1 MTDKTRARKVLLVI
15 NSLEGGGAE
24 RVMCTLASTLA
35 ENEKHWT
42 VTLATLDRSEDIYPL
57 SPRVARIRLGSGG
70 RLHSGALALLQSMRQ
85 GRPDV
90 ILSFLARANCAAIVC
105 SRLLRIP
112 CIISE
117 RVHTTSHFSSGGFR
131 DMRKMMVRHLYPLA
145 DRVVAVSEGVGDDLV
160 RNYGVSAGRVVT
172 IHNPIDLDRIEQAAH
187 AEPSIVLPPDCIVA
201 VGRLVSN
208 KNFSMLL
215 RSYANA
221 NVGGA
226 LAILGEGPE
235 RSALTALAAKLGIA
249 DRVHMPGFAANPHAI
264 VRQASF
270 YVSASNAEGFPNAML
285 EAMCVGRPVVAT
297 DCDSGPSEILQD
309 RAGTGKVSTPT
320 EAAYGILV
328 PTNDE
333 HAMSIG
339 LRVMANP
346 EVCARFAAA
355 ARRRARDFG
364 LEHAIARYETA
375 IHSALTTSRFGDR
388 HLQEN

>member
-1 MTDKTRARKVLLVI
+1 
-15 NSLEGGGAE
+15 
-24 RVMCTLASTLA
+24 MCTLASALA
-35 ENEKHWT
+35 ENDKHWA
-42 VTLATLDRSEDIYPL
+42 VTLATLDRSEDMYPL
-57 SPRVARIRLGSGG
+57 SPRVGRIRLDSGR
-70 RLHSGALALLQSMRQ
+70 RLLSGILSLLRLMRQ
-85 GRPDV
+85 DRPDV
-90 ILSFLARANCAAIVC
+90 VLSFLTRANCAAIAS

-131 DMRKMMVRHLYPLA
+131 DMRKMMVRHLYPQA
-145 DRVVAVSEGVGDDLV
+145 DRVIAVSKGVGDDLV
-160 RNYGVSAGRVVT
+160 RNYGVSLDQVIT
-172 IHNPIDLDRIEQAAH
+172 IHNPIDLDRIERAAR

-215 RSYANA
+215 RSFANA

-226 LAILGEGPE
+226 LVILGEGPE
-235 RSALTALAAKLGIA
+235 RGALTALAAELGVA

-264 VRQASF
+264 VGQASF
-270 YVSASNAEGFPNAML
+270 YVSSSNAEGFPNAML
-285 EAMCVGRPVVAT
+285 EAMCIGRPVVAT

-309 RAGTGKVSTPT
+309 RAGGRKVSTAT

-333 HAMSIG
+333 HAMSAG

-346 EVCARFAAA
+346 DVRARFAAA
-355 ARRRARDFG
+355 AHRRARDFD
-364 LEHAIARYETA
+364 LEHAIAQYEAA
-375 IHSALTTSRFGDR
+375 ISSALTAPRLR
-388 HLQEN
+388 HQH